1 MELTRAI
8 FLRQR
13 LEENLLKLLKAYEAE
28 VDELSISGV
37 ELDMAAKLGKLG
49 TYTRVTG
56 IRVSLSIPDREKRG

>member
-28 VDELSISGV
+28 VEELSISGI

-49 TYTRVTG
+49 TYTRIRG
-56 IRVSLSIPDREKRG
+56 IRVSLSIPDREKQG